1 MEADEKLKFFELLD
15 ATCDAISM
23 RQPLTGGAKAL
34 MWEDLERYPFELVR
48 AALAA
53 HRQDPQRGQW
63 QPNTAHV
70 EYQIDRRRRN
80 NWLSADEAFARLSFD
95 ERAPVLLNQ
104 VTAAALAV
112 AAPFMEQQRPDQNAA
127 RMAFRA
133 CYDRLVAVEKLERR
147 PPGHWISPAGTPEA
161 REALQTEAARL
172 GLLKIDGTPFAAPP
186 AAPQLDYS
194 APPAGALEE
203 LRSFSAKALP
213 APEPRDYLPPGAEE

>member
-1 MEADEKLKFFELLD
+1 MEAADRLPFFQLLD
-15 ATCDAISM
+15 DTCDAISM
-23 RQPLTGGAKAL
+23 KTPLSAGAKTL
-34 MWEDLERYPFELVR
+34 MFEDLERYPFELIR

-95 ERAPVLLNQ
+95 ESAPVLLNQ

-147 PPGHWISPAGTPEA
+147 PPGYWVSPAGTPEA
-161 REALQTEAARL
+161 RESLQTEAARL
-172 GLLKIDGTPFAAPP
+172 GLLTVKGAPFSAPA
-186 AAPQLDYS
+186 AAPQLGHTS
-194 APPAGALEE
+194 AQPSRL
-203 LRSFSAKALP
+203 KAMMADLKMKSLP
-213 APEPRDYLPPGAEE
+213 PPGADHVDAD